1 MALIRFSVVSSFAA
15 KHKNTWFKAR
25 KKVPLSFGL
34 MGEKPNRNMAQ
45 LVAHLLWEQGAAGS
59 SPAIP
64 TPAEDCV
71 GSLAQL
77 VQSTSFTPR
86 GSLVRVQ

>member
-1 MALIRFSVVSSFAA
+1 MLKVATIAQLVEQRICNAPVIGSSPVSGS
-15 KHKNTWFKAR
+15 
-25 KKVPLSFGL
+25 
-34 MGEKPNRNMAQ
+34 RNMAQ

-77 VQSTSFTPR
+77 VQITSFTPR

>member
-1 MALIRFSVVSSFAA
+1 MLKVATIAQLVEQRICNAPVIGSSPVSGS
-15 KHKNTWFKAR
+15 
-25 KKVPLSFGL
+25 
-34 MGEKPNRNMAQ
+34 RNMAQ

-77 VQSTSFTPR
+77 VQSTLFTPR